1 MKTLSDVEAASEVV
15 FVLPKL
21 RLSVQLSKDA
31 ANVLSHSSKKATL
44 NMQWLPP
51 VWWQSGLLF
60 QMEVKLQ
67 PELLKW

>member
-1 MKTLSDVEAASEVV
+1 MKPLSDVEAASEVV

-44 NMQWLPP
+44 NMQ
-51 VWWQSGLLF
+51 
-60 QMEVKLQ
+60 
-67 PELLKW
+67 